1 MTEEKP
7 TPSAPPTSESYG
19 SSAPGG
25 GRPDVNSPEY
35 QAMDRMAKLMEHRV
49 DVLQGKAV
57 DEVDGD
63 AEPEALA

>member
-1 MTEEKP
+1 MSEEKP
-7 TPSAPPTSESYG
+7 APTSESYG

-57 DEVDGD
+57 DDVEGD
-63 AEPEALA
+63 SEAEAHA

>member
-1 MTEEKP
+1 MTEDKP
-7 TPSAPPTSESYG
+7 TPPTSETYG

-49 DVLQGKAV
+49 DVMQGKVA
-57 DEVDGD
+57 DEVEGKLESETP
-63 AEPEALA
+63 A

>member
-7 TPSAPPTSESYG
+7 TPPTSETYG

-49 DVLQGKAV
+49 DVLQGKV
-57 DEVDGD
+57 EDEVEGELESETP
-63 AEPEALA
+63 A

>member
-1 MTEEKP
+1 MTDEKP
-7 TPSAPPTSESYG
+7 MPPTSETYG

-49 DVLQGKAV
+49 DVLQGKIA
-57 DEVDGD
+57 DEVEGKLESETP
-63 AEPEALA
+63 A

>member
-7 TPSAPPTSESYG
+7 TPSTPPTSESYG

-49 DVLQGKAV
+49 DVLQGKVA
-57 DEVDGD
+57 D
-63 AEPEALA
+63 EPETPA

>member
-1 MTEEKP
+1 MTEEKQ
-7 TPSAPPTSESYG
+7 TPPTSETYG

-57 DEVDGD
+57 DGVDGNAE
-63 AEPEALA
+63 AEPHA

>member
-1 MTEEKP
+1 MTAEKS
-7 TPSAPPTSESYG
+7 TRPTSETYG

-57 DEVDGD
+57 DVVELDSDG
-63 AEPEALA
+63 EPPA